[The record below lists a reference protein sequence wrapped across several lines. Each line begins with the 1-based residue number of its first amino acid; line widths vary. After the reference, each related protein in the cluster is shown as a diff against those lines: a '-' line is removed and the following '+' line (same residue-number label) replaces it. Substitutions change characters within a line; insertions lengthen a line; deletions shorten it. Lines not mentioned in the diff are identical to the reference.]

1 MAARLEWSPQA
12 REDLLDIYVSIGI
25 ENAAAAERYFD
36 RIEARTSLL
45 SDHPRLG
52 VRRPD
57 IRASVRIL
65 VEFPYVILYE
75 THPDT
80 DDGPVHVIV
89 IVRVVHGR
97 RDLSALF

>member
-1 MAARLEWSPQA
+1 MAVRLEWSPQA

-45 SDHPRLG
+45 SDQPRLG

-65 VEFPYVILYE
+65 
-75 THPDT
+75 
-80 DDGPVHVIV
+80 
-89 IVRVVHGR
+89 GR
-97 RDLSALF
+97 TGARAAYPQPRKISQRWLARRAGLSTCC